1 MMVVVQT
8 KIVMDETVQSC
19 LTRFTFSDCLYRKPI
34 IGMCDTTGAALL
46 LVHFLWF
53 VVMDVLVAVLIII
66 SIFLSN
72 DIQGC
77 TGSIRRCFR
86 GRETWCSC
94 SSSSS
99 AAIDGSDVRGKG
111 LALLLVLVLVL
122 LLFVSKR
129 PR

>member
-1 MMVVVQT
+1 
-8 KIVMDETVQSC
+8 
-19 LTRFTFSDCLYRKPI
+19 
-34 IGMCDTTGAALL
+34 MCDTAGATLLMSLSL
-46 LVHFLWF
+46 LVAVPFWWF
-53 VVMDVLVAVLIII
+53 VIMDVLVAVLIII

-77 TGSIRRCFR
+77 TGSIRRCYR

-99 AAIDGSDVRGKG
+99 AAIVGSDVRGKG
-111 LALLLVLVLVL
+111 LPLLLLLLLLLLLVLLLLLFL